1 MRKVRIYAK
10 KHVLVIYVQQN
21 KQYTIF
27 MDAIRYLNSSVFFF
41 VIFIFVRYRA
51 STHYR
56 PDLQP
61 TERAHKLTVFL
72 HHVANLIL
80 GVVQERSQ
88 DPRVLSFWM
97 ANSSEFYHFL
107 KSDRHISAFSVQA
120 QEVLTESVQIAF
132 NNLVNCFRIELSQ
145 TLNQFLSENI
155 DHESAAGLVLTVL
168 SSAMALLRRS
178 RVNAALTIQLF
189 SQLFHYINAICFNT
203 VSCIVVNCRYCCG
216 LFTPMRQ

>member
-1 MRKVRIYAK
+1 MKIFYLK
-10 KHVLVIYVQQN
+10 KN
-21 KQYTIF
+21 NFT
-27 MDAIRYLNSSVFFF
+27 
-41 VIFIFVRYRA
+41 RYRA

-61 TERAHKLTVFL
+61 TERAHKLTIFL

-80 GVVQERSQ
+80 GVVQERNQ

-120 QEVLTESVQIAF
+120 QDVLTDSIQTAF
-132 NNLVNCFRIELSQ
+132 NHLVNCFRIELSQ

-203 VSCIVVNCRYCCG
+203 VSWSCFFCIFPKKC
-216 LFTPMRQ
+216 F

>member
-1 MRKVRIYAK
+1 MRPFTRCIYA
-10 KHVLVIYVQQN
+10 QG
-21 KQYTIF
+21 TIF
-27 MDAIRYLNSSVFFF
+27 LLFIILNTTFFF
-41 VIFIFVRYRA
+41 LELIPFLITLFRYRA

-80 GVVQERSQ
+80 GVVQERNQ

-203 VSCIVVNCRYCCG
+203 VSI
-216 LFTPMRQ
+216 